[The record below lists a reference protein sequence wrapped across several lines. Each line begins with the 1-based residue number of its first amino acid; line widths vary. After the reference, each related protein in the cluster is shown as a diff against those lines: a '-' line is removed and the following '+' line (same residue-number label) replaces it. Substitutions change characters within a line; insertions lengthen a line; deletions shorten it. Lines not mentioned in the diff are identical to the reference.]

1 MILNLKHFVNNFI
14 IYIMKIT
21 DWDNGEI
28 VRVLV
33 ARNKISQK
41 RLIEM
46 LKNYTKEEIPQ
57 STFAN
62 RIFRNSMRLREM
74 QQICEVLG
82 YDLIIEPRKDS

>member
-1 MILNLKHFVNNFI
+1 MILYLKPTVNNFI
-14 IYIMKIT
+14 ILNMKIT

-41 RLIEM
+41 QLIKLLEGHT
-46 LKNYTKEEIPQ
+46 NEEIPQ

-82 YDLIIEPRKDS
+82 YDLIIEPRKEN

>member
-1 MILNLKHFVNNFI
+1 MILYLNHSVNNFI
-14 IYIMKIT
+14 ISNMKIT

-41 RLIEM
+41 KLIAM
-46 LKNYTKEEIPQ
+46 LEEYTNEEIPQ

-82 YDLIIEPRKDS
+82 YDLIIEPRNKA

>member
-62 RIFRNSMRLREM
+62 RIFNSMRLREM
-74 QQICEVLG
+74 QQQICEVLG

>member
-1 MILNLKHFVNNFI
+1 MYDFVNNFI
-14 IYIMKIT
+14 IIYMIIT

-41 RLIEM
+41 KLIEM
-46 LKNYTKEEIPQ
+46 LEKAAGVEIPQ

-82 YDLIIEPRKDS
+82 YDLILQPKK